1 MSSVLNALQACLL
14 QALPPVLSES
24 NKEVSNL
31 PKDVATSNST
41 QDIPQ
46 LTMMLLALSLRKW
59 NSDAQICRAR

>member
-1 MSSVLNALQACLL
+1 MLNVLQACLL

-24 NKEVSNL
+24 NQEVSNM
-31 PKDVATSNST
+31 PEDAAASNST

-46 LTMMLLALSLRKW
+46 LTMMLLALPFRKW